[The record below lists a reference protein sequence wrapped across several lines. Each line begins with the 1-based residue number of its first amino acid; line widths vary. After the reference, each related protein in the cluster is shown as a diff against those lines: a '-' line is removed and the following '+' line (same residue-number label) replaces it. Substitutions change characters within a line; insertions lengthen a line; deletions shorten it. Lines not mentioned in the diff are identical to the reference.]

1 MTEFLLATFAA
12 QPPVGTTVAAPLTA
26 ALGPAIALEILR
38 DGDEWAVLVSSA
50 DDAKAPTRLTCLIG
64 FANAA
69 KSCSRWLDRGFPL
82 VDATVTLDDHRRLS
96 VVAPFFAAPP
106 RMEYEEQ
113 LLCITGVPA
122 TLSPGQS
129 AGAKDGVLGSLSY
142 QQHQQTPDSSS
153 ADALV
158 RRRSVRWTP
167 QRSHVSQ
174 LAASAAANIR
184 IIPSAVARFPS
195 LQSFTVPAA
204 PVAVWT
210 GELTVPTEPTERGPV
225 SDPEKAS
232 LGFGAPAF
240 RFEDVEILGFRL
252 DLRDLGTNVTQGLAE
267 LVKPLNFHLAA
278 RAARGDTS
286 TAIPD
291 FRYEAATGTVMI
303 ELLRYGRMTALDPLP
318 PLGLEDSQSQHELVV
333 RLLVGKVDD
342 DSAQAREPAVFV
354 PAIFVD
360 NSWSKML
367 GRDAVGF
374 DKRMA
379 AFHVMR
385 EKGPRRLRPDG
396 CLAAGGAPD
405 RTSEPL
411 SDVHQVTL
419 VNQIGGTDGPPL
431 LSLSYTSGAV
441 KSPRDLLPIDL
452 DLIFGT
458 STLSGTRWRQTDFN
472 LREFRRAFARLAIS
486 ESART
491 FHGIQVAP
499 VGSRPFDWAWIT
511 SRYTIDADIR
521 ADLPGGNA
529 TLRLFPVAGTGSASS
544 TPRAWNTLCSILE
557 SAGPIVLGQGSWY
570 HLVCSMTLALEDG
583 LDWSD

>member
-1 MTEFLLATFAA
+1 MTQFLLATFAV
-12 QPPVGTTVAAPLTA
+12 QPLVSTSGAAPLTA
-26 ALGPAIALEILR
+26 TLGPVIALEILR
-38 DGDEWAVLVSSA
+38 DGDEWAVLFSSA

-64 FANAA
+64 FANVA
-69 KSCSRWLDRGFPL
+69 KSCSHWLDRGFPL
-82 VDATVTLDDHRRLS
+82 VDATVTLDDHGRLS
-96 VVAPFFAAPP
+96 VVAPFFAPPP

-113 LLCITGVPA
+113 LVCVTGVPA
-122 TLSPGQS
+122 TLSSGQS
-129 AGAKDGVLGSLSY
+129 AGAKDGALGSPSY
-142 QQHQQTPDSSS
+142 VQQQQTPDSCS

-158 RRRSVRWTP
+158 RRRPVKWTP
-167 QRSHVSQ
+167 HRSHVSQ
-174 LAASAAANIR
+174 LAGSMAANIR
-184 IIPSAVARFPS
+184 IIPSAVSRFPS
-195 LQSFTVPAA
+195 LQSFTVPTA

-210 GELTVPTEPTERGPV
+210 GELTVPTQPTELGPI

-252 DLRDLGTNVTQGLAE
+252 DLRDLGTNVTRGLAE

-278 RAARGDTS
+278 GSAPG

-291 FRYEAATGTVMI
+291 FRYEAATAMVVI
-303 ELLRYGRMTALDPLP
+303 ELLRYGRMKALDPLP
-318 PLGLEDSQSQHELVV
+318 PLGIEDSQSQHELVV

-385 EKGPRRLRPDG
+385 QKDRLRLRPDG
-396 CLAAGGAPD
+396 CLAGSGALNPS
-405 RTSEPL
+405 SEPL
-411 SDVHQVTL
+411 SDVQQVTL
-419 VNQIGGTDGPPL
+419 VNQVGGTDGSPL
-431 LSLSYTSGAV
+431 LSLSFTSGAV
-441 KSPRDLLPIDL
+441 QSPKDLLPIDL

-458 STLSGTRWRQTDFN
+458 SALSGTRWRQTDFN
-472 LREFRRAFARLAIS
+472 LPEFRRAFANLAIS

-499 VGSRPFDWAWIT
+499 VGSRPFDRTWIT
-511 SRYTIDADIR
+511 SRYTIDANIR
-521 ADLPGGNA
+521 ADLPRGNA

-544 TPRAWNTLCSILE
+544 TPQAWNTLCSMLE

-570 HLVCSMTLALEDG
+570 HLVCSMTLAVDDG